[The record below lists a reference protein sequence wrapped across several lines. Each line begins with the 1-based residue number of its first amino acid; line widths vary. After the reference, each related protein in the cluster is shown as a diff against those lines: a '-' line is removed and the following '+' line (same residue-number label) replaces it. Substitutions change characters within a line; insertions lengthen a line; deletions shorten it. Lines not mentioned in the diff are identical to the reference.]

1 VFQREQGPC
10 VGYDRVLRQRWLHHR
25 VQPVTQLRIQ
35 VVEIAK
41 GPGQEEVLADIA
53 EWPLDLA
60 RGFGAIRPASLGME
74 P

>member
-1 VFQREQGPC
+1 
-10 VGYDRVLRQRWLHHR
+10 
-25 VQPVTQLRIQ
+25 VTQLRIQ